1 MEYDLLNAD
10 IIDNILIIPT
20 ESGNICIPEDGA
32 NEEERELFK
41 EWRELYP
48 DGKEDQGTEPIF
60 IEDNVDLEK
69 VAMAEAIIDL
79 NNRIVEL
86 ESIIKGGE

>member
-1 MEYDLLNAD
+1 MEYNLVNAD

-48 DGKEDQGTEPIF
+48 DGKNAPGTEPIF
-60 IEDNVDLEK
+60 IEEPVDLEK
-69 VAMAEAIIDL
+69 VAMAEAIIEL

-86 ESIIKGGE
+86 ENIIRGGE